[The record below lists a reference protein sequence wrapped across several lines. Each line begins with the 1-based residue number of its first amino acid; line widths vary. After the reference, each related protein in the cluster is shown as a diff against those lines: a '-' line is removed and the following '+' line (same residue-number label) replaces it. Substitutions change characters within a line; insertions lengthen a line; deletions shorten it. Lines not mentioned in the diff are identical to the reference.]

1 MEPTK
6 NTPPADTG
14 ELIVQNGR
22 LSGTHRP
29 LTLPLT
35 LIGRAAGCD
44 VRLNVDGIEALHC
57 ALVQDAAGGLNLR
70 HLGSSETLV
79 NGKEFDGGALK
90 EGDTLTIGPFHF
102 EVRLPPEGADT
113 AKGKFLREQLEEVER
128 EREALRVQAAA
139 VVAQQAA
146 LTETEVKLDQR
157 RVALERQEQ
166 QLASHLEEK
175 RQNLLALQNRVRED
189 RDVFQGERK
198 AQEEKIARQRRD
210 LEKKRKEAEA
220 LQQKGEQE
228 RRRLVELRRRLKKRW
243 HQQLDAEKAALS
255 RREAEL
261 TGRQHSL
268 EKEREQ
274 FEQEK
279 VAQGQAWLQQNGQV
293 ELARRELQFVT
304 NQLRQQ
310 QQQWHERQAREQGEL
325 RRAAAE
331 MRDRAEVL
339 ADAEQD
345 LADQQRHG
353 ERLRQALHQETEGLE
368 NRIRNQRRKIEEQAQ
383 LLRCLEG
390 TVKERGQPDE
400 KSPLPLVPVPPG
412 VVPNGSLEAGKA
424 QESFTEL
431 FEERLAGVEQLAGT
445 VADQR
450 LHLAEQF
457 ERLAWLQLGWAQDRE
472 EAVAGLEVLGARLLA
487 REQTLDQREEGLR
500 ASECLIVQNLKEAQ
514 KAREHLE
521 GWLARL
527 SAREATWEGERER
540 LLIQVQA
547 REEAAQK
554 QLAALLEL
562 RRRWSQRRRQEVKQV
577 RGRLARFLETRK
589 QYAKLWEDC
598 FRRRAVLER
607 EQRAVAEQALA
618 LEQYRLE
625 CLGQAPDSAAADKR
639 LEQFRRR
646 WASLSAAA
654 QRNLARD
661 RQALHREAARQHHR
675 LRLEQRMAH
684 DLTKREEALSGE
696 LAGWEQ
702 QQALNESAQNR
713 LRQELQS
720 LQAQRDQYERELQQL
735 REELE
740 RVARL
745 LIEGDEH
752 ALLPLAQAA

>member
-14 ELIVQNGR
+14 ELIIQNGR

-102 EVRLPPEGADT
+102 EVHLPREGAGT
-113 AKGKFLREQLEEVER
+113 PAGKILLEQLEEVER

-189 RDVFQGERK
+189 REGLQGERK
-198 AQEEKIARQRRD
+198 AHEEKSARELRD
-210 LEKKRKEAEA
+210 LERKRKEAEA
-220 LQQKGEQE
+220 FRKKGEQE

-243 HQQLDAEKAALS
+243 HKQLDVEKAALR
-255 RREAEL
+255 RRETEL
-261 TGRQHSL
+261 TNQQHSL
-268 EKEREQ
+268 EKERER

-279 VAQGQAWLQQNGQV
+279 AAQAQAWLQQNGEA
-293 ELARRELQFVT
+293 ELGRRELQFLT
-304 NQLRQQ
+304 NQLRHQ

-325 RRAAAE
+325 RRAATE
-331 MRDRAEVL
+331 LRTRAETL

-345 LADQQRHG
+345 LADQQRHW
-353 ERLRQALHQETEGLE
+353 ERLRQTLHKETEGLD
-368 NRIRNQRRKIEEQAQ
+368 NRIRNQRRKVDEQVQ
-383 LLRCLEG
+383 LLRHLEG
-390 TVKERGQPDE
+390 AVKERSQPDE
-400 KSPLPLVPVPPG
+400 KGALPLVAVTAG
-412 VVPNGSLEAGKA
+412 AVADVSVEAAKA
-424 QESFTEL
+424 QQVFTEL
-431 FEERLAGVEQLAGT
+431 FEERLAGVEQLAGR

-472 EAVAGLEVLGARLLA
+472 AAVAELEALGARLLE
-487 REQTLDQREEGLR
+487 REQALAQREQGLR
-500 ASECLIVQNLKEAQ
+500 ASECLIGQNLQEAQ
-514 KAREHLE
+514 QAREHLE

-527 SAREATWEGERER
+527 AAREATWEGERER

-547 REEAAQK
+547 REETAQK

-577 RGRLARFLETRK
+577 RGRLARFLDTRK
-589 QYAKLWEDC
+589 QYAKLWEEC
-598 FRRRAVLER
+598 FRRRAALEQ
-607 EQRAVAEQALA
+607 EQRAVAERALA
-618 LEQYRLE
+618 LEQYQLE
-625 CLGQAPDSAAADKR
+625 CLGQAPDSAAADRR

-646 WASLSAAA
+646 WASLSAAT
-654 QRNLARD
+654 QRDLARE
-661 RQALHREAARQHHR
+661 RQALHLEAARQHHR
-675 LRLEQRMAH
+675 LRVEQRLAH
-684 DLTKREEALSGE
+684 AVTMREETLSRE

-702 QQALNESAQNR
+702 EQALHEVAQTR

-720 LQAQRDQYERELQQL
+720 LQAQRDQYERQLQQL

-745 LIEGDEH
+745 LIEGGEH